1 MTSRRTASAAA
12 LLAFALASTAA
23 AQAPRPGQG
32 PEPEPARIAWF
43 ETWRDGAAAARATGR
58 PILLVAA
65 APQCHD
71 ISGLW

>member
-1 MTSRRTASAAA
+1 MRALA
-12 LLAFALASTAA
+12 LLTLCLTTPALA
-23 AQAPRPGQG
+23 Q
-32 PEPEPARIAWF
+32 ERIAWL
-43 ETWRDGAAAARATGR
+43 ETWRDGLAAAQATNR